1 MEVISVIVMFI
12 FGNMNDQ
19 EHRMTQYVPMES
31 LSSCMK
37 EVRIL
42 KKKET
47 DYTKDAF
54 CGPAL
59 VELSDDGEI
68 LTLHTELPE
77 GAKMVK
83 KEISKEAF
91 KRWTLRSKEKWN
103 NKFFLHVSALEEA
116 GIETLQEG
124 EAVSFDIGENRGKE
138 NAINVKKVS

>member
-59 VELSDDGEI
+59 VELSSEEEI
-68 LTLHTELPE
+68 ITLHNEMPE

-83 KEISKEAF
+83 KKITYRK
-91 KRWTLRSKEKWN
+91 KKN
-103 NKFFLHVSALEEA
+103 NPVAKMLKDPEFR
-116 GIETLQEG
+116 Q
-124 EAVSFDIGENRGKE
+124 
-138 NAINVKKVS
+138 KKVANKKIYNRKVDDAGLLKMLGAI

>member
-19 EHRMTQYVPMES
+19 ENRMTPYIPMES

-37 EVRIL
+37 EVRVL

-47 DYTKDAF
+47 DYTKNAF

-59 VELSDDGEI
+59 VELSSNGEI

-83 KEISKEAF
+83 KKISKEAF
-91 KRWTLRSKEKWN
+91 ERWTLRAKEKWN
-103 NKFFLHVSALEEA
+103 
-116 GIETLQEG
+116 
-124 EAVSFDIGENRGKE
+124 
-138 NAINVKKVS
+138 KK

>member
-1 MEVISVIVMFI
+1 MFI

-19 EHRMTQYVPMES
+19 EHRLTQYVPMES

-37 EVRIL
+37 EARLL

-47 DYTKDAF
+47 DYKKNAF

-59 VELSDDGEI
+59 VELSNDGEI

-91 KRWTLRSKEKWN
+91 KRWTLSKKEKWN
-103 NKFFLHVSALEEA
+103 NK
-116 GIETLQEG
+116 
-124 EAVSFDIGENRGKE
+124 
-138 NAINVKKVS
+138 